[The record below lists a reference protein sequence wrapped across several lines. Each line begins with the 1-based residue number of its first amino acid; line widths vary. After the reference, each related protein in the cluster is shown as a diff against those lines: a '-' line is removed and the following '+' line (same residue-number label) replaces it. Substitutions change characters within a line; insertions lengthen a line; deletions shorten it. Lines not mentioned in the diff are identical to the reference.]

1 MDRDGFRD
9 ALEVMAA
16 ATNAGDADAVAALF
30 AEDVRYSDPT
40 RYSFTRRDELIP
52 FFEPPEGGHSV
63 VWHRILFDEVEQTGV
78 AEYSYQGHRRY
89 HGAVIAR
96 VADGRV
102 VHRREWQHVSD
113 LDWDE
118 FTGSRR

>member
-9 ALEVMAA
+9 VLEVMAA

-63 VWHRILFDEVEQTGV
+63 VWHRIVFDEVEQTGV
-78 AEYSYQGHRRY
+78 AEYTYDGHHRY
-89 HGAVIAR
+89 HGAV
-96 VADGRV
+96 V
-102 VHRREWQHVSD
+102 VRIEGDIITGWREWQHISE

-118 FTGSRR
+118 FVGRP